1 MVFQI
6 TEERIKMVK
15 ADDYNVLSYFGKNI
29 ALTLKNGK
37 VDKDILL
44 GIDYY
49 DDNDEGDGFILAVD
63 GDKTIGR
70 LVLEKDVERVEFE
83 D

>member
-1 MVFQI
+1 M
-6 TEERIKMVK
+6 
-15 ADDYNVLSYFGKNI
+15 
-29 ALTLKNGK
+29 KNGN

-49 DDNDEGDGFILAVD
+49 DDNDEGDGFILAVN